1 MVEGPLAPY
10 FEPYAEYLADQGYS
24 QVSYW
29 KKTFLIN
36 EFSRW
41 LSWEGI
47 SVNEITAAHEE
58 AFLRDR
64 AQHRCLKRG
73 DGIALSGVTDW
84 LQEKCIIECR
94 TTASVETSATD
105 RVLREYSSYLHEDR
119 GLVPT
124 SLGALSYFA
133 KPYHSWERGL
143 NEHTNGLFKQTQQAQ
158 AQQQQAQQK
167 PNILFIMATISAGCS
182 RAFTTAA

>member
-47 SVNEITAAHEE
+47 SVNEVTAAHEE

-64 AQHRCLKRG
+64 ARHRCLKRG
-73 DGIALSGVTDW
+73 DGIALSGVTDCYRRQDYADISHPKTRRF
-84 LQEKCIIECR
+84 LPLLAATCTR
-94 TTASVETSATD
+94 RSA
-105 RVLREYSSYLHEDR
+105 
-119 GLVPT
+119 
-124 SLGALSYFA
+124 
-133 KPYHSWERGL
+133 
-143 NEHTNGLFKQTQQAQ
+143 
-158 AQQQQAQQK
+158 
-167 PNILFIMATISAGCS
+167 
-182 RAFTTAA
+182 

>member
-1 MVEGPLAPY
+1 VVEGPLAPY

-64 AQHRCLKRG
+64 ASDLEAELEQLAVDARRSPQR
-73 DGIALSGVTDW
+73 I
-84 LQEKCIIECR
+84 
-94 TTASVETSATD
+94 
-105 RVLREYSSYLHEDR
+105 
-119 GLVPT
+119 
-124 SLGALSYFA
+124 F
-133 KPYHSWERGL
+133 
-143 NEHTNGLFKQTQQAQ
+143 
-158 AQQQQAQQK
+158 
-167 PNILFIMATISAGCS
+167 
-182 RAFTTAA
+182 RAHLPDQRA